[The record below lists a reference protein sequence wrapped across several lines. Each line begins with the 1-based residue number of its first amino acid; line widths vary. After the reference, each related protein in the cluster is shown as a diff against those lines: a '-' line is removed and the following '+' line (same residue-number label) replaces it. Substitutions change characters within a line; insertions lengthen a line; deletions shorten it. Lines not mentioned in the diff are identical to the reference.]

1 MRFRRHGLASVMVCA
16 ALAGAWTVQNQPVA
30 DWIRA
35 HAIRLTTVEARHGFA
50 DLQPLEPVIGSARI
64 VSLGEAT
71 HGSREFF
78 QLKHR
83 MLEFLATEMGFTIFS
98 IEANMPEAYR
108 LNDYV
113 LNGTGDP
120 AQLLRG
126 MYFWTWDTE
135 EVLDM
140 IRWMR
145 AFNQSGKGRVEF
157 TGFDMQTPVV
167 AQDIVRT
174 FIAKFDAPYLPT
186 FDPASSLVR
195 TASAP
200 AATTSFGLAVGVFP
214 KDAAAGKKVRYSGY
228 IKTEGVTAY
237 AGLWWRVDGPSGT
250 LAFDNMQT
258 RGPKG
263 TTDWQR
269 FVIELPVD
277 ASVRNINFGVLMPGQ
292 GTAWFDD
299 LQIEVDGQ
307 PYSEPNRFAL
317 DFELPG
323 LLGLQ
328 PGNGVYR
335 VVLDSQ
341 VAHGGKQSL
350 RISSIDSPA
359 TATVGTSS
367 PDARTVATQWNAIVA
382 HLEAG
387 RPDYVA
393 AGASAKDVDW
403 AIQNARVVVQC
414 LQMRSGEVSRDQ
426 SMAENIKWIADQ
438 NPKAK
443 IVVWA
448 HNGHV
453 AAGGFS
459 YTTMGTALR
468 RMFGREMVV
477 FGFAFNQGSFQAM
490 PQAGGGLKDFTVPV
504 APADSLD
511 AMLASAGLPLYA
523 LDIRN
528 APSWFNDP
536 HRSREIGAMY
546 PEGSPYALMADLPA
560 AQAFDVMLFVE
571 TTTAAR
577 KNAALVPTMATPPL
591 TVTPIA
597 TLNAPAGALD
607 DATQQVVRD
616 QAAWQALWARL
627 NSNASPAP
635 ALPAVD
641 FAKDMIVV
649 AAMGMKGHGGYKVAI
664 TAAVEDA
671 GKVTVEVTETSPGAR
686 CMNAMMMTSPVV
698 VARLPRRAGDV
709 TFNVVRKVVD
719 CQ

>member
-1 MRFRRHGLASVMVCA
+1 MRLPRLGLASVLVSA
-16 ALAGAWTVQNQPVA
+16 ALSGAWTVQNQPIA
-30 DWIRA
+30 AWIRA
-35 HAIRLTTVEARHGFA
+35 HAIRLTTAEAGHGFA
-50 DLQPLEPVIGSARI
+50 DLQPLESVIGNARI

-83 MLEFLATEMGFTIFS
+83 LLEFLATDMGFTIFS

-113 LNGTGDP
+113 LHGTDDP

-167 AQDIVRT
+167 AQDIVHT
-174 FIAKFDAPYLPT
+174 FVAKYDAPYLST
-186 FDPASSLVR
+186 FDPASALVR

-200 AATTSFGLAVGVFP
+200 ASTTSFGLASGTFP
-214 KDAAAGKKVRYSGY
+214 KDAAAGRKIRYSGY

-250 LAFDNMQT
+250 LAFDNMQA

-263 TTDWQR
+263 TTDWQP

-299 LQIEVDGQ
+299 LAIEIDGQ
-307 PYSEPNRFAL
+307 PYSDPNHFAL

-323 LLGLQ
+323 LLGFQ
-328 PGNGVYR
+328 PGNGLYR
-335 VVLDSQ
+335 VALDSQ
-341 VAHGGKQSL
+341 IAHGGKQSL
-350 RISSIDSPA
+350 RISSIDTVAPA
-359 TATVGTSS
+359 TLGTTS
-367 PDARTVATQWNAIVA
+367 PDARTVAAQWKTIVSY
-382 HLEAG
+382 LDAG
-387 RPDYVA
+387 RAGYVS

-403 AIQNARVVVQC
+403 AIQNAHIVVQC

-426 SMAENIKWIADQ
+426 SMADNIKWIADQ
-438 NPKAK
+438 NPRAK

-459 YTTMGTALR
+459 YTTMGAALR
-468 RMFGREMVV
+468 KVFGREMVV

-511 AMLASAGLPLYA
+511 AMLASAGLPLFA
-523 LDIRN
+523 LDIRA
-528 APSWFNDP
+528 APPWFSEP

-577 KNAALVPTMATPPL
+577 KNLSTAMATPPL
-591 TVTPIA
+591 TVMPLA
-597 TLNAPAGALD
+597 TLNAPGGVFD
-607 DATQQVVRD
+607 DAAQQVVRD
-616 QAAWQALWARL
+616 QAAWQALWTRL

-635 ALPAVD
+635 APPAVD

-649 AAMGMKGHGGYKVAI
+649 AAMGMKGHGGYKIAI
-664 TAAVEDA
+664 TAAAEAA

-698 VARLPRRAGDV
+698 VAKVPRRAGEV
-709 TFNVVRKVVD
+709 SFNVVRKVVD